1 MIEKHNALMASIGS
15 GTTKAG
21 AGSAVFGW
29 IVSKEVLAVSGVM
42 IALLGLCINWYYKRQ
57 DNKRARLEHELRV
70 RELMGSGDEQ

>member
-29 IVSKEVLAVSGVM
+29 IVSQEVLAVSGVM

-57 DNKRARLEHELRV
+57 ENARAQAEHELRMIDLK
-70 RELMGSGDEQ
+70 RELEG